1 MGMVSIES
9 TAAPSPPIL
18 RHPRKVPAVLNPFRS
33 TSSRYRPLAWLLF
46 VFVAVS
52 TLTRIT
58 LLVAAGQGVP
68 ATPMHWLTVFG
79 IGLGYDL
86 LTFVYFAWPLVLL
99 LWLLPRRWFA
109 TRTGRGA
116 IVVLCWVLTLV
127 ILFTAAAEWTFWEEF
142 QTRFNFIA
150 VDYLVY
156 TTEVIGNIRESYPV
170 FWILA
175 GLFALTTVVCWLGRR
190 WLAPVTGSDVA
201 STGSGLARRSLV
213 PLAWLA
219 ASLLGTLLVSAD
231 MKERSDNEYV
241 NELAGNGIYQF
252 FAAFRSAEL
261 DYDAFYRSLPAKDA
275 FTGLRPLLQ
284 TPDAAF
290 VNDDPFDI
298 TRTITAHRPERKL
311 NVVLISIESM
321 SASYLTEFGNTN
333 HITPEL
339 DKLGEQSLVFT
350 NLYATG
356 TRTVRGLEALALSV
370 PPTPGESIVKRPGN
384 ENLFSL
390 GSVLNSKGYVSEFLY
405 GGYGAFDNMNS
416 FFASNGY
423 VIKDRESIPANTI
436 HHANVWGVADED
448 LYTMALGEFDRVHA
462 QGKPFFAHI
471 MTTSNH
477 RPYTFPA
484 GRVNFPQGKRDS
496 AVAYTDWTIGDFIR
510 RARGKPWFADTVFV
524 ITADHCASSGGIA
537 ALPTF
542 RYHIPLW
549 IYSPAHIPPQRVDRM
564 LSQIDIPPTLLG
576 LLGMSYTS
584 RFYGQDLFALEPGRE
599 RAFIGNY
606 QKLGYLKHD
615 QLIELG
621 PKRSVVAVRPQYT
634 SDREQP
640 VIPVDPAL
648 VDEAIRYY
656 QTASYRFKHGMMG
669 VDTSASRDPAKT
681 STGPRTQLE
690 GTK

>member
-1 MGMVSIES
+1 VLKLLRSIG
-9 TAAPSPPIL
+9 P
-18 RHPRKVPAVLNPFRS
+18 
-33 TSSRYRPLAWLLF
+33 RYRPLAWLLL
-46 VFVAVS
+46 VFVAGS
-52 TLTRIT
+52 TLTRIA

-68 ATPMHWLTVFG
+68 PTPMHWLTVFG

-99 LWLLPRRWFA
+99 LWLLPKRGFA
-109 TRTGRGA
+109 APSGRGA
-116 IVVLCWVLTLV
+116 IVGLAWLLTLV

-175 GLFALTTVVCWLGRR
+175 GLFALTSLVCWFGLR
-190 WLAPVTGSDVA
+190 WLAPTTGNDAPFGRRTLVTV
-201 STGSGLARRSLV
+201 
-213 PLAWLA
+213 AWLA
-219 ASLLGTLLVSAD
+219 ASLFGTWLVSAD
-231 MKERSDNEYV
+231 MKEHSDNEYV

-275 FTGLRPLLQ
+275 FAGLRPLLK
-284 TPDAAF
+284 TPDATF

-339 DKLGEQSLVFT
+339 DKLGAQSLMFT

-356 TRTVRGLEALALSV
+356 TRTVRGLEALSLSV

-390 GSVLNSKGYVSEFLY
+390 GSVFNSKGYVSEFMY
-405 GGYGAFDNMNS
+405 GGYGAFDNMNA

-423 VIKDRESIPANTI
+423 AIKDRQSIPADSI

-477 RPYTFPA
+477 RPYTFPT
-484 GRVNFPQGKRDS
+484 GRVDFPQGKRDS
-496 AVAYTDWTIGDFIR
+496 AVAYTDWTIGDFIK

-549 IYSPAHIPPQRVDRM
+549 IYSPKHIAPQRIDRM

-621 PKRSVVAVRPQYT
+621 PKRSVVAVRPEYT

-640 VIPVDPAL
+640 EIPVDPVLA
-648 VDEAIRYY
+648 DEAIRYY

-669 VDTSASRDPAKT
+669 VDTSGR
-681 STGPRTQLE
+681 STKATAANQDAVSSQP
-690 GTK
+690 

>member
-1 MGMVSIES
+1 VLKLLRSIG
-9 TAAPSPPIL
+9 P
-18 RHPRKVPAVLNPFRS
+18 
-33 TSSRYRPLAWLLF
+33 RYRPLAWLLL
-46 VFVAVS
+46 VFVAGS
-52 TLTRIT
+52 TLTRIA

-68 ATPMHWLTVFG
+68 PTPMHWLTVFG

-99 LWLLPRRWFA
+99 LWLLPKRGFA
-109 TRTGRGA
+109 APSGRGA
-116 IVVLCWVLTLV
+116 IVGLAWLLTLV

-175 GLFALTTVVCWLGRR
+175 GLFALTSLVCWFGLR
-190 WLAPVTGSDVA
+190 WLAPTTGNDAPFGRRTLVTV
-201 STGSGLARRSLV
+201 
-213 PLAWLA
+213 AWLA
-219 ASLLGTLLVSAD
+219 ASLFGTWLVSAD
-231 MKERSDNEYV
+231 MKEHSDNEYV

-275 FTGLRPLLQ
+275 FAGLRPLLK
-284 TPDAAF
+284 TPDATF

-339 DKLGEQSLVFT
+339 DKLGAQSLMFT

-356 TRTVRGLEALALSV
+356 TRTVRGLEALSLSV

-390 GSVLNSKGYVSEFLY
+390 GSVFNSKGYVSEFMY
-405 GGYGAFDNMNS
+405 GGYGAFDNMNA

-423 VIKDRESIPANTI
+423 AIKDRQSIPADSI

-477 RPYTFPA
+477 RPYTFPT
-484 GRVNFPQGKRDS
+484 GRVDFPQGKRDS
-496 AVAYTDWTIGDFIR
+496 AVAYTDWTIGDFIK
-510 RARGKPWFADTVFV
+510 RARSKPWFADTVFV

-549 IYSPAHIPPQRVDRM
+549 IYSPKHIAPQRIDRM

-621 PKRSVVAVRPQYT
+621 PKRSVVAVRPEYT

-640 VIPVDPAL
+640 EIPVDPVLA
-648 VDEAIRYY
+648 DEAIRYY

-669 VDTSASRDPAKT
+669 VDTSGR
-681 STGPRTQLE
+681 STKATAANQDAVSSQP
-690 GTK
+690 